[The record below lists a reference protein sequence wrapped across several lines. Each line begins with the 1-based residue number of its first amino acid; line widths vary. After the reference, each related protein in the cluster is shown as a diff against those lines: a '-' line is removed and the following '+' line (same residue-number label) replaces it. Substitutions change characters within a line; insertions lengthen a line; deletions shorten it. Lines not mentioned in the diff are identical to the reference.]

1 MDVKKS
7 LGHTPENSA
16 SNLKPGK
23 NLSDIESAADTGLFP
38 ILLA

>member
-7 LGHTPENSA
+7 LVHAPENSVN
-16 SNLKPGK
+16 SWVPGK
-23 NLSDIESAADTGLFP
+23 NLSDIKPMADTGLLP

>member
-7 LGHTPENSA
+7 LVHAPEDSLA
-16 SNLKPGK
+16 CRIPGK
-23 NLSDIESAADTGLFP
+23 KLSDIEPAADTGLLP